1 MLERGST
8 DVAARLRH
16 WLKENNISIKDF
28 AQKMGVKEQ
37 YMNMYLKEDKPSLFG
52 APMLAKMSLL
62 GVDIDWLL
70 TGVKSEHSGFGSNN
84 TSYTNATLQRSDAA
98 VVTIP
103 LYRPRVNAGRGVPVY
118 GGSATS
124 IQVIK
129 DMVRDPRK
137 TFAVE
142 VSGDSMNGDGIFDG
156 DTIIVE
162 RTDNELDAHI
172 NKILVLIMDGVTLL
186 KRLKQEKGKY
196 YLASSNAQFQDIP
209 LTPESSCTIEGIVRN
224 VLREVW

>member
-16 WLKENNISIKDF
+16 WLKENSISIKDF

-70 TGVKSEHSGFGSNN
+70 TGVQSENALAEHSGNYG
-84 TSYTNATLQRSDAA
+84 ATIPSTDAS

-103 LYRPRVNAGRGVPVY
+103 LYRPRVNAGRGVPVF

-129 DMVRDPRK
+129 DMVRDPKK

-162 RTDNELDAHI
+162 RTDNELNAHI

-186 KRLKQEKGKY
+186 KRLKQEKGNY
-196 YLASSNAQFQDIP
+196 YLASSNTQFQDIP
-209 LTPESSCTIEGIVRN
+209 LTPESNCTIEGIVRN
-224 VLREVW
+224 VIREVW

>member
-8 DVAARLRH
+8 DVAARLRQ
-16 WLKENNISIKDF
+16 WLKENSISIKDF
-28 AQKMGVKEQ
+28 SQRMGVKEQ

-70 TGVKSEHSGFGSNN
+70 TGVKSQQSSVETATFGNYGGYKN
-84 TSYTNATLQRSDAA
+84 DDN

-118 GGSATS
+118 GGSVTS

-129 DMVRDPRK
+129 SMVRDPRN

-142 VSGDSMNGDGIFDG
+142 VSGESMNGDGIFDG

-162 RTDNELDAHI
+162 RTDNELDAHL
-172 NKILVLIMDGVTLL
+172 NKIVVVTMDGVTLL
-186 KRLKQEKGKY
+186 KRLKAEKGRY
-196 YLASSNAQFQDIP
+196 SLASSNPQFNDIP
-209 LTPESSCTIEGIVRN
+209 LTMESNCVIEGTVRN
-224 VLREVW
+224 VIREVW